1 MSSSD
6 EFITENIVANL
17 NQKVFFTSKEY
28 SPDNLQV
35 FKNGEA
41 LTPGVDVLITSGTY
55 VELTTAANTGDI
67 IIIRGYTT
75 ESVDGINQRKDTFF
89 ARLGFDFDA
98 NRFGEALTVSG
109 FNKSFYESNPVKL
122 RGWQK
127 NFLKT
132 GVYGNFFQ
140 NPFADILPAIKT
152 NLSIIRNTCE
162 EIIIAATP
170 IYTTSILGGTT
181 LVKPGKE
188 IPLAQAQISD
198 LRRVSNSAVVT
209 ISEIDKFFSHTDRI
223 SGVKSSVSADPDYE
237 RGIRVGT
244 NIAQIVNAADGIDDF
259 SPILGSFTSLF
270 IKDEVVFYSNGIENF
285 INENNE
291 VITID
296 SWDAGNYF
304 QNTTIASRNWSLA
317 NSFYTTNNFSVALAD
332 TVGRGLFF
340 KPDGTAM
347 YFSGDNGNTLC
358 QYTLPEPWNIAS
370 ATLLV
375 ERIIDSTSNP
385 NYNAANNLRGL
396 AGIFLRSDGKKLYQA
411 DGVGSGT
418 AATLSSCIYEY
429 DLGDAW
435 NIATASCGL
444 NQFINVET
452 SAASVSTELGSAL
465 RFPSSVYFNDT
476 GTKMFVLISS
486 AATPADV
493 VLQYKLTTPW
503 SVNTA
508 VYETK
513 TQSLRTTSA
522 GILTNDLKFSY
533 DGKKMFINEGTLD
546 LIQHYSLANPWD
558 ISNITRVETINT
570 SELIGVEVNPTG
582 LAFRPEGDFYYI
594 LDGGSTDRIYE
605 NRILPTF
612 SSLNFSSND
621 ANTLVNT
628 FTTLATTLSTRRQHD
643 VNYFNNCLKIANDYN
658 KMTQLINIPN
668 PAAIVLIR
676 DLIGTDELKNLL

>member
-6 EFITENIVANL
+6 FFTDNIVANL

-28 SPDNLQV
+28 SPENLEV
-35 FKNGEA
+35 FKNGVA
-41 LTPGVDVLITSGTY
+41 LTPGVDVFITSGTY
-55 VELTTAANTGDI
+55 VELASVANTGDVI
-67 IIIRGYTT
+67 IVRGIPTDAM
-75 ESVDGINQRKDTFF
+75 DGINQRQDTFF

-98 NRFGEALTVSG
+98 NRFGDALTVSG
-109 FNKSFYESNPVKL
+109 FNKSFYESNPIQL

-132 GVYGNFFQ
+132 GVYGTYFQ

-188 IPLAQAQISD
+188 IPLGQAQISD

-223 SGVKSSVSADPDYE
+223 SGVKSSTSSDPDYE

-270 IKDEVVFYSNGIENF
+270 IKDDVVFYSNGIENF

-317 NSFYTTNNFSVALAD
+317 NSFYTTNNFYIFAAD
-332 TVGRGLFF
+332 GAARGLFF

-347 YFSGDNGNTLC
+347 YFSGDAGNTLS

-370 ATLLV
+370 AASLV
-375 ERIIDSTSNP
+375 ERTIDSTSNP
-385 NYNAANNLRGL
+385 NYIAGVNDARGL

-411 DGVGSGT
+411 DGVGT
-418 AATLSSCIYEY
+418 ATTLSSCIYEY

-444 NQFINVET
+444 NQFINVAT

-465 RFPSSVYFNDT
+465 RSPTSLFFNDT
-476 GTKMFVLISS
+476 GTKMFVLISN
-486 AATPADV
+486 TLVPADV
-493 VLQYKLTTPW
+493 VLQYRLTTPW

-513 TQSLRTTSA
+513 SQSLRTTSSSLSMSD
-522 GILTNDLKFSY
+522 IKFSY
-533 DGKKMFINEGTLD
+533 DGKKMFVNEATLD
-546 LIQHYSLANPWD
+546 LIYHYSLTNPWD
-558 ISNITRVETINT
+558 VSNITLVETSSM
-570 SELIGVEVNPTG
+570 SETLGIAVNPSG
-582 LAFRPEGDFYYI
+582 LAFRPDGDFYYI
-594 LDGGSTDRIYE
+594 LEPFTDTIYE

-628 FTTLATTLSTRRQHD
+628 FTTLASTLSTRRQHD
-643 VNYFNNCLKIANDYN
+643 VNYFNNCLTILNDYN